1 MPPRAKKELKLA
13 SPLPAAPPP
22 PGVPVPPSPQT
33 GGMIDPLSMTLFS
46 LNSNPYLIGIFMI
59 LLNLGARF
67 LPMELTKQQEAF
79 LQHGFVRPIIL
90 FVVIFIGTRNLAV
103 AFWLTLGIFSLLWF
117 FANEKSTF
125 CMIPGWCE
133 QSHEPPQEHSTLYEK
148 NLSQVRS
155 HLNYAPEYQPMLNKI
170 VQVPYEK
177 S

>member
-1 MPPRAKKELKLA
+1 MAPRAKKELK
-13 SPLPAAPPP
+13 PNPPAAAPLP
-22 PGVPVPPSPQT
+22 PGVPAPPQI
-33 GGMIDPLSMTLFS
+33 GGAVDPLSMTLFS

-79 LQHGFVRPIIL
+79 LQHGFVRPVIL

-117 FANEKSTF
+117 FANEKSAF

-133 QSHEPPQEHSTLYEK
+133 HPQEPPQEHSTLYEK

-155 HLNYAPEYQPMLNKI
+155 HLNYVSEYQPMLDKI

>member
-1 MPPRAKKELKLA
+1 MAPRAKKELTSA
-13 SPLPAAPPP
+13 APLPSGVPAPPALQ
-22 PGVPVPPSPQT
+22 S

-79 LQHGFVRPIIL
+79 LQHSFVRPMIL
-90 FVVIFIGTRNLAV
+90 FVVVFIGTRNLAV

-117 FANEKSTF
+117 FANEKSAF

-133 QSHEPPQEHSTLYEK
+133 QSHEAPQEHSTLYEK

-155 HLNYAPEYQPMLNKI
+155 HLNYASIYQPMLNKI
-170 VQVPYEK
+170 VQVPYK
-177 S
+177 

>member
-1 MPPRAKKELKLA
+1 MVRSKKERNSP
-13 SPLPAAPPP
+13 SPLPAPPP
-22 PGVPVPPSPQT
+22 PGVPVPPMPPQN
-33 GGMIDPLSMTLFS
+33 GGGIDPLSMTLFS

-67 LPMELTKQQEAF
+67 LPMELTKQQEGF
-79 LQHGFVRPIIL
+79 LQSSWVRPAIL

-103 AFWLTLGIFSLLWF
+103 AFWLTLAIFSILWF

-133 QSHEPPQEHSTLYEK
+133 QTHEPPKEHDSLYEK

-155 HLNYAPEYQPMLNKI
+155 NLNYVAEYKPMLDKI
-170 VQVPYEK
+170 VKVPYE
-177 S
+177 